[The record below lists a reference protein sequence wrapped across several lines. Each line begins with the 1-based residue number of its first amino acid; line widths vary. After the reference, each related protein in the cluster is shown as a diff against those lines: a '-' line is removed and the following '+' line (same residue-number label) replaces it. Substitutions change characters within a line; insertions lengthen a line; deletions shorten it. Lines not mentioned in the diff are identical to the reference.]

1 MIVSQYDSKLQ
12 GAPVQVVGLG
22 EFAWIGLA
30 RGLIRAS
37 RHRHDSSE
45 FVFS

>member
-22 EFAWIGLA
+22 EFAWVGLA
-30 RGLIRAS
+30 RGINPS
-37 RHRHDSSE
+37 QST
-45 FVFS
+45 